1 MLWIKHIGRDQKVI
15 SLAKNN
21 EKYKTKDDIVS
32 KKFLELISYCNCFFF
47 VFENRFTASNRQSEM
62 LK

>member
-32 KKFLELISYCNCFFF
+32 KKFL
-47 VFENRFTASNRQSEM
+47 R
-62 LK
+62 KD